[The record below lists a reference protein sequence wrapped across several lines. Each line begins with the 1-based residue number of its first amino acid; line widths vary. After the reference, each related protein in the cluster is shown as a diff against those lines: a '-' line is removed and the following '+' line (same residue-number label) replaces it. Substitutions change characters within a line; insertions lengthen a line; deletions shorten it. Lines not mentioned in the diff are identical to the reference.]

1 MQVGSRAPGC
11 RFVAFEKKM
20 PHDDRFFVVVARGG
34 EENCLK
40 PARTILASL
49 LVVALVALVALSR
62 HASSTHV
69 DKGTR
74 SGLYATH
81 VRFLQ
86 TWESAGILRAEAR
99 GAFMVRTNLGYEVRV
114 DKGFL
119 VDTSA
124 SLVDCEGP
132 GGDVWEKATRRSSFG
147 LGSLFEGVAY
157 AGHLQAPDP
166 SNVAHPTVTDFVSVQ
181 GQTTF
186 GESRFPEARY
196 CHVHFL
202 VAGGA
207 GPSAYTAT
215 FPDVDTTRT
224 TLYVRGAWRKGEGTW
239 NSLELRSKSADGVLL
254 DLPPLVD
261 GPMKGTDVTVTIA
274 RRLATMF
281 DDIELAL
288 ESRSEVLA
296 KSVLRNLDRKARV
309 LVSAH

>member
-1 MQVGSRAPGC
+1 M
-11 RFVAFEKKM
+11 
-20 PHDDRFFVVVARGG
+20 
-34 EENCLK
+34 K
-40 PARTILASL
+40 PAHTIL
-49 LVVALVALVALSR
+49 VALLIVALVALSR

-69 DKGTR
+69 DNATR

-86 TWESAGILRAEAR
+86 TWERAGTSPAEAG
-99 GAFMVRTNLGYEVRV
+99 GAFLVPTNLGYDVRV
-114 DKGFL
+114 DRGFL

-124 SLVDCEGP
+124 SLVDCQGP
-132 GGDVWEKATRRSSFG
+132 GGDVWEKATRRSWFG

-166 SNVAHPTVTDFVSVQ
+166 SNVAHPTVTDLVSVQ
-181 GQTTF
+181 SQTTF

-239 NSLELRSKSADGVLL
+239 NALELRSKAADGVLL

-261 GPMKGTDVTVTIA
+261 GPMEGTDVTVTIA

-281 DDIELAL
+281 DDIELAS
-288 ESRSEVLA
+288 EGRSEVLA